1 MKYLFIL
8 FLFGCSVSA
17 QKTSKELQEEREFQQ
32 LMSKVAETNNK
43 SVQVQ
48 KAATKKE
55 AELVTKAVATI
66 TELKQEVKIL
76 KTELSEV
83 KASLDSVSNDSGISF
98 KLFAIPN
105 NKEISTIEQYL
116 PY

>member
-1 MKYLFIL
+1 MKYLLFI
-8 FLFGCSVSA
+8 FLFGCTASA
-17 QKTSKELQEEREFQQ
+17 QNQSEETKEDIEFQK
-32 LMSKVAETNNK
+32 LMNKVTQTNDL

-48 KAATKKE
+48 AKASKKE

-98 KLFAIPN
+98 KLLAIPN
-105 NKEISTIEQYL
+105 NKEN
-116 PY
+116 

>member
-1 MKYLFIL
+1 MKYLLFI
-8 FLFGCSVSA
+8 FLFGCTASA
-17 QKTSKELQEEREFQQ
+17 QNQSEDIKDDIEFQK
-32 LMSKVAETNNK
+32 LINKVSETNTL

-48 KAATKKE
+48 AKASKKE

-83 KASLDSVSNDSGISF
+83 KATLDSVSNDTAVSF
-98 KLFAIPN
+98 KL
-105 NKEISTIEQYL
+105 L
-116 PY
+116 PVSHYKKD

>member
-1 MKYLFIL
+1 MKYLLFI
-8 FLFGCSVSA
+8 FLFGCTASA
-17 QKTSKELQEEREFQQ
+17 QNQSEDIKDDIEFQK
-32 LMSKVAETNNK
+32 LMNKVSETNDL

-48 KAATKKE
+48 AKASKKE

-83 KASLDSVSNDSGISF
+83 KASLDSVSNDTGVSF
-98 KLFAIPN
+98 KLLAIPN
-105 NKEISTIEQYL
+105 NKEN
-116 PY
+116 

>member
-1 MKYLFIL
+1 MKYLLFI
-8 FLFGCSVSA
+8 FLFGCTASA
-17 QKTSKELQEEREFQQ
+17 QNQSEETKEDIEFQK
-32 LMSKVAETNNK
+32 LMNKVTQTNDL

-48 KAATKKE
+48 AKASKKE

-83 KASLDSVSNDSGISF
+83 KATLDSVNNDTGISY
-98 KLFAIPN
+98 KLFAIPS
-105 NKEISTIEQYL
+105 NKEN
-116 PY
+116 

>member
-1 MKYLFIL
+1 MKYLLFI
-8 FLFGCSVSA
+8 FLIGCTASA
-17 QKTSKELQEEREFQQ
+17 QNQSEETKEDIEFQK
-32 LMSKVAETNNK
+32 LMNKVSQTNDL

-48 KAATKKE
+48 AKASKKE

-98 KLFAIPN
+98 KLLAIPN
-105 NKEISTIEQYL
+105 NKEN
-116 PY
+116 

>member
-1 MKYLFIL
+1 MKYLLFI
-8 FLFGCSVSA
+8 FLFGCTASA
-17 QKTSKELQEEREFQQ
+17 QNQSEDIKDDIEFQK
-32 LMSKVAETNNK
+32 LMNKVSQTNDL

-48 KAATKKE
+48 AKASKKE

-105 NKEISTIEQYL
+105 NKEN
-116 PY
+116 

>member
-1 MKYLFIL
+1 MKYLLFI
-8 FLFGCSVSA
+8 FLFGCTASA
-17 QKTSKELQEEREFQQ
+17 QNQSEDLKDDIEFQK
-32 LMSKVAETNNK
+32 LMNKVTETNDL

-48 KAATKKE
+48 AKATKKE

-83 KASLDSVSNDSGISF
+83 KATLDSVNNDTGVSY
-98 KLFAIPN
+98 KLFAIPT
-105 NKEISTIEQYL
+105 NKEN
-116 PY
+116 

>member
-1 MKYLFIL
+1 MKYLLFI
-8 FLFGCSVSA
+8 FLFGCTASA
-17 QKTSKELQEEREFQQ
+17 QNQSEDIKDDIEFQK
-32 LMSKVAETNNK
+32 LMNKVSQTNDL

-48 KAATKKE
+48 AKASKKE
-55 AELVTKAVATI
+55 AELFTKAVATI

-98 KLFAIPN
+98 KLLAIPN
-105 NKEISTIEQYL
+105 NKEN
-116 PY
+116 

>member
-1 MKYLFIL
+1 MRYLLFI
-8 FLFGCSVSA
+8 FLFGCTASA
-17 QKTSKELQEEREFQQ
+17 QKQSEEIKDDIEFQK
-32 LMSKVAETNNK
+32 LMNKVSQTNDL

-48 KAATKKE
+48 AKASKKE
-55 AELVTKAVATI
+55 AELVKKAVATI

-98 KLFAIPN
+98 KLLAIPN
-105 NKEISTIEQYL
+105 NKEN
-116 PY
+116 

>member
-1 MKYLFIL
+1 MKYLLFI
-8 FLFGCSVSA
+8 FLFGCTASA
-17 QKTSKELQEEREFQQ
+17 QNQSEDIKDDIEFQK
-32 LMSKVAETNNK
+32 LMNKVSETNDL

-48 KAATKKE
+48 AKASKKE

-98 KLFAIPN
+98 KILAIPN
-105 NKEISTIEQYL
+105 NKEN
-116 PY
+116 

>member
-1 MKYLFIL
+1 MKYLLFI
-8 FLFGCSVSA
+8 FLFGCTASA
-17 QKTSKELQEEREFQQ
+17 QNQSEDIKDDIEFQK
-32 LMSKVAETNNK
+32 LMNKVSETNDL

-48 KAATKKE
+48 AKASKKE

-83 KASLDSVSNDSGISF
+83 KASLDSVSNDSGVSF
-98 KLFAIPN
+98 RIYAIPN
-105 NKEISTIEQYL
+105 NKEN
-116 PY
+116 

>member
-1 MKYLFIL
+1 MKYLLFI
-8 FLFGCSVSA
+8 FIFGCTASA
-17 QKTSKELQEEREFQQ
+17 QNQSEDIKDDIEFQK
-32 LMSKVAETNNK
+32 LMNKVSETNTL

-48 KAATKKE
+48 AKATKKE

-83 KASLDSVSNDSGISF
+83 KATLDSVSNDSGISF
-98 KLFAIPN
+98 KLLAIPN
-105 NKEISTIEQYL
+105 NKEN
-116 PY
+116 